1 MAEVILVYPKSSFI
15 ETAMKSQ
22 YLPLGFLQT
31 VIFAEKE
38 FSVKIIDQRFF
49 LKWDRAVLDEINKD
63 TLCVGVT
70 ALTGEMI
77 NHALDVSRF
86 VKESSSVPVIW
97 GGVHP
102 TLLPEE
108 TLKNKFIDMV
118 VIGEG
123 EKTFHEL
130 LKALRDNNDLAEI
143 AGLAYKKDGR
153 IKINP
158 HRKLSNL
165 DDLPEPPYHLVD
177 IEKYIVK
184 FRKKNMIA
192 IETSRG
198 CPYPC
203 TFCYSKSYD
212 FKKKWRSLSADKTVK
227 RVRDVKEKFNIDG
240 IEIVDDNFFV
250 NSKRAKEILSRLAEE
265 KLDVF
270 LNINGTIND
279 ILRLNNGNLDLLEQ
293 SNVQRLAVGVE
304 SGSQRILDLIRK
316 SITIKDIIDFKNR
329 INKTKVPP
337 YYNFIGG
344 FPTETES
351 DLRQTTELIFELL
364 KNNSLAKVSIFHCF
378 RPLPGT
384 KLIDD
389 CVENGLDMPRSLEEW
404 GRYTMTWIE
413 HPWISRKLK
422 RKIQMIN
429 FISLFLDNKYEE
441 VDSKLVRI
449 FAFLYKPIAYLRL
462 RTLSNF
468 LFIEDFLLKLYER
481 IKR

>member
-143 AGLAYKKDGR
+143 AGLAYK
-153 IKINP
+153 
-158 HRKLSNL
+158 
-165 DDLPEPPYHLVD
+165 
-177 IEKYIVK
+177 
-184 FRKKNMIA
+184 
-192 IETSRG
+192 
-198 CPYPC
+198 
-203 TFCYSKSYD
+203 
-212 FKKKWRSLSADKTVK
+212 
-227 RVRDVKEKFNIDG
+227 
-240 IEIVDDNFFV
+240 
-250 NSKRAKEILSRLAEE
+250 
-265 KLDVF
+265 
-270 LNINGTIND
+270 
-279 ILRLNNGNLDLLEQ
+279 
-293 SNVQRLAVGVE
+293 
-304 SGSQRILDLIRK
+304 
-316 SITIKDIIDFKNR
+316 
-329 INKTKVPP
+329 
-337 YYNFIGG
+337 
-344 FPTETES
+344 
-351 DLRQTTELIFELL
+351 
-364 KNNSLAKVSIFHCF
+364 
-378 RPLPGT
+378 
-384 KLIDD
+384 
-389 CVENGLDMPRSLEEW
+389 
-404 GRYTMTWIE
+404 
-413 HPWISRKLK
+413 
-422 RKIQMIN
+422 
-429 FISLFLDNKYEE
+429 
-441 VDSKLVRI
+441 
-449 FAFLYKPIAYLRL
+449 
-462 RTLSNF
+462 
-468 LFIEDFLLKLYER
+468 
-481 IKR
+481 